1 MSHANL
7 QAGAGQIVLLASIA
21 IVLAVGYVAIDFY
34 LGSQKDILAVETR
47 GVQIISALSAYK
59 RDSGAYPDSLDQL
72 VPQYVS
78 AGGNCPGG
86 APIGH
91 LAFAAAH
98 RASLHDRIF
107 QYTACS

>member
-47 GVQIISALSAYK
+47 GVQIISALFAYK
-59 RDSGAYPDSLDQL
+59 RDSGAYPDSLDKL
-72 VPQYVS
+72 VPKYVL
-78 AGGNCPGG
+78 AGGQCSGG
-86 APIGH
+86 GPDGY
-91 LAFAAAH
+91 LALARGARVSRQKRVF
-98 RASLHDRIF
+98 
-107 QYTACS
+107 